1 MIRHTL
7 SSPRFRTV
15 SAAALALAVTFSA
28 GTVFG
33 ARSAEDPFLMD
44 AKGLLNAALVDLEI
58 ASGGAASERAQREF
72 DRHIGRATK
81 AIQNAI
87 DSIDDASAVAP

>member
-1 MIRHTL
+1 MLTHTL
-7 SSPRFRTV
+7 SSPRFRIV
-15 SAAALALAVTFSA
+15 SAAAFALAVTFSA

-33 ARSAEDPFLMD
+33 ARSAEDPFLME
-44 AKGLLNAALVDLEI
+44 AKGLLNAAMIDLEI
-58 ASGGAASERAQREF
+58 ASGGAGSERAQREY

-87 DSIDDASAVAP
+87 DSIDDASAVGQ

>member
-1 MIRHTL
+1 MIRTTL

-15 SAAALALAVTFSA
+15 FAALLALAVTFSA

-33 ARSAEDPFLMD
+33 ARRAEDPFLME
-44 AKGLLNAALVDLEI
+44 AKGLLGVALVDLEI
-58 ASGGAASERAQREF
+58 ASSGAASERAQREY

-81 AIQNAI
+81 AIQTAI